1 MMMKNSRKFLSLA
14 MLLLMTSTAVAQVE
28 INRETVKEW
37 ADDFFSQSLAEKRL
51 SGAVISVVK
60 DGELIF
66 SKGYGYADYAAKTLI
81 DPNKTRFMIGST
93 SKTFTATA
101 FAQLMD
107 RGLIDSLDDPANKY
121 LKRDT
126 LPKVDGKEITLRQL
140 ITHTAGFGNI
150 TFHISNDKDLE
161 YPLSAEEIT
170 SRRPPIV
177 RKPGGRFVYSNYST
191 TIIGVI
197 VEDITGQALNEYFQ
211 ENIFDP
217 LGMSNTELNM
227 STRPSENQA
236 KPYVFYPNGE
246 AEAVDYYNI
255 HPFFSAV
262 GAITSTAED
271 MAKYMLAQME
281 EGRGETSPLKISPE
295 TFKKLHGR
303 LVSNHPDTQGFGM
316 IFMTETWGKERGYGH
331 GGDYPGFHSIMWMLP
346 EKNVALFFSLM
357 AEYPGPPVMEGIM
370 GSERMTPDP
379 DHPVGDP
386 ITNVGTA
393 AEFLIHFLG
402 PDIPLRDEGRLNVDD
417 LVGSY
422 RHEYRAYG
430 SMEEILD
437 MFNGLEGVA
446 TVEKARENEILINGR
461 GPYAQVGKGVFWNAD
476 LESSRSGSFGQSAIF
491 AFSWDEDEKRYFATP
506 RFAIDPFVQLGT
518 FDNPR
523 FYDRLLMIGL
533 ILALTGLL
541 AVAWKKPQ
549 QNSEKWARR
558 GAIVLPFL
566 IIAVP
571 LSLLVGY
578 PQGESVASHLML
590 GNYSRYIV
598 AGILSNLLF
607 LMTLAQIYFAY
618 KAWKGRYW
626 GDGTR
631 AAVTRIHA
639 SLIAIAALLA
649 TIAYWFYNFV
659 GFNLP

>member
-1 MMMKNSRKFLSLA
+1 MTKNLHRFLCILV
-14 MLLLMTSTAVAQVE
+14 LLLMTFPAVAQME
-28 INRETVKEW
+28 ISRDTVKEW

-66 SKGYGYADYAAKTLI
+66 SKGYGYADYEAKTQI
-81 DPNKTRFMIGST
+81 DPDKTQFMIGST
-93 SKTFTATA
+93 TKTFTATA

-126 LPKVDGKEITLRQL
+126 LPKVDGKDITLKQL

-150 TFHISNDKDLE
+150 TFHISTDEDLE

-191 TIIGVI
+191 TMIGVI
-197 VEDITGQALNEYFQ
+197 VEDITGQALDEYFQ

-217 LGMSNTELNM
+217 LGMSDTELNISM
-227 STRPSENQA
+227 QPSENQA
-236 KPYVFYPNGE
+236 KPYVFYPSGE
-246 AEAVDYYNI
+246 AEAVEYINI

-262 GAITSTAED
+262 GAITSTADD
-271 MAKYMLAQME
+271 MAKYMIAQME
-281 EGRGETSPLKISPE
+281 EGGGETSPLKISPE
-295 TFKKLHGR
+295 TFRKLHGTMVR
-303 LVSNHPDTQGFGM
+303 NHPDTQGFGM
-316 IFMTETWGKERGYGH
+316 IFMTDTWGNEDGYGH
-331 GGDYPGFHSIMWMLP
+331 GGDYPGFHSIMWLFP
-346 EKNVALFFSLM
+346 DRNVGLFFSLM
-357 AEYPGPPVMEGIM
+357 AEYPGPPIMEGIL

-402 PDIPLRDEGRLNVDD
+402 PDIPLVNDGRLNVDD
-417 LVGSY
+417 LAGSY

-430 SMEEILD
+430 TMEEVLD
-437 MFNGLEGVA
+437 MFNGVEGVS
-446 TVEKARENEILINGR
+446 TIEKAGENEILVNGK
-461 GPYAQVGKGVFWNAD
+461 GPFAQVGKGVFWNAD
-476 LESSRSGSFGQSAIF
+476 LESFASGSFGDSALI
-491 AFSWDEDEKRYFATP
+491 AFSWDEDEQRYFVTP
-506 RFAIDPFVQLGT
+506 RFAIDPFVKLGT

-523 FYDRLLMIGL
+523 FYNRLLMIGL
-533 ILALTGLL
+533 LLALTGLL
-541 AVAWKKPQ
+541 AFAWKKPQ
-549 QNSEKWARR
+549 RKGEKWARR
-558 GAIVLPFL
+558 IAFVLPFV
-566 IIAVP
+566 IIAIP
-571 LSLLVGY
+571 LSLLMGY
-578 PQGESVASHLML
+578 PQGESVGSHLML
-590 GNYSRYIV
+590 GNQSRYIV
-598 AGILSNLLF
+598 ASLLTNF
-607 LMTLAQIYFAY
+607 LLLMTLAQVYLAWN
-618 KAWKGRYW
+618 AWKGNYW

-639 SLIAIAALLA
+639 SLIAIAAILA
-649 TIAYWFYNFV
+649 TTAYWFYNFV